1 MRDSSSGFK
10 NSVWFQVAPAVLYAL
25 LIFWLGSVEMPDGPE
40 GPPMPSDKVMHLLA
54 FGGMQLVVFRAVR
67 WRWRRLGLVAQ
78 LIRAAALAAGL
89 GALLELYQAFLPYRS
104 CDVADWVAD
113 VIGVALASGLIAL
126 LTRAVGGNALVAS
139 EPIEPPSR
147 R

>member
-1 MRDSSSGFK
+1 MRDSSSGSRY
-10 NSVWFQVAPAVLYAL
+10 SVWFQVAPAVLYVA
-25 LIFWLGSVEMPDGPE
+25 LIFWLGSVQMPDGPE

-67 WRWRRLGLVAQ
+67 FRWPRIGLVAQ
-78 LIRAAALAAGL
+78 LLRAAAVSAGL
-89 GALLELYQAFLPYRS
+89 GALLEFYQWFLPYRS
-104 CDVADWVAD
+104 CDIADWVAD

-126 LTRAVGGNALVAS
+126 LVRAFGGDAMVAS
-139 EPIEPPSR
+139 EPIEPSSR